1 MISNNLLSYIRFP
14 HRSNPPLP
22 PEEEEP
28 ELAEICDD
36 ATPIGGTRAVEVPK
50 FANQQKKSRQP
61 AIPKVGM
68 FYIGGK
74 EAATAATEEEEDDE
88 SRESSPVLMSTS
100 SSSADSGHGCSLK
113 SSSAHTSASVSPIP
127 PSYAARN
134 RRGSLSASGGSAASS
149 PTLALKSHQVKQQQ
163 QQQRRHNRPCSGVF
177 SSRAQH
183 NDNEVVGPFGGKPP
197 LPMSSSFHG
206 AMAGSTTQLEKMKSF
221 NRTLRRARSFRG
233 GRERSC
239 SNASEYRRS
248 NNNNNCSSNN
258 KEKNDNTKRGSKR
271 SVTYCV
277 QRTKYGRKGWKVML
291 PPEAEEGLDDDNKA
305 FFDKAA
311 LEKVMGRIRDLEFSG
326 KEVPERITVEVN

>member
-1 MISNNLLSYIRFP
+1 M
-14 HRSNPPLP
+14 P

-50 FANQQKKSRQP
+50 FTNQQKKPRQP

-74 EAATAATEEEEDDE
+74 EAATAATEEEEEDDG

-149 PTLALKSHQVKQQQ
+149 PTLALKSHQVKQ

-239 SNASEYRRS
+239 SNASEYRRP
-248 NNNNNCSSNN
+248 NNNNNCNN
-258 KEKNDNTKRGSKR
+258 NNNEKNSTKSGSKR
-271 SVTYCV
+271 SMTYCV

-291 PPEAEEGLDDDNKA
+291 PPEAEEDNDKA